1 MLNVS
6 LLEISH
12 KLQHAAVQPSSLCA
26 LALKRAKLIEQL
38 NVFISVRPDITSA
51 QASQADVR
59 QATNTRLSPLD
70 GVPVAFKDNFCTRGI
85 KTSCGSSML
94 DNFIAPYDATVVS
107 RSLSGGAV
115 IVGKTNM
122 DEFAMGSGT
131 LDSYI
136 GPTRSL
142 WRSGIPY
149 KLVTSGGSEV
159 EADTS
164 PLEDDWII
172 AGGSSGGS
180 AVSVLSGAAYVALG
194 SDTGGSVRIPA
205 AWTGVVSLKPSYG
218 ILSRHGLVPLV
229 NSLDVPG
236 IFAKK
241 VEDLVVYLKLLAGHD
256 PLDSTSLDTS
266 SLDFCLDPEFNPA
279 GLRVGIPSEYHCKG
293 MSGEVLE
300 SWSKVADVLE
310 NAGAV
315 VVPVSLPH
323 TELAIP
329 CYSVINPTEVASNM
343 SRYDGLEYG
352 LRGLDES
359 STEAMYADSRSK
371 GFNSV
376 VRGRILAG
384 NYFLLKKHYS
394 EYFLNA
400 LKIRRLIQDDFLSA
414 FNDVDIM
421 LTPVSLSDAPSF
433 KQFSSEDNR
442 TQTAIQDFC
451 TQPVNLAGL
460 PALTLPV
467 SLSKR
472 SLPLSVQLIGKFQKD
487 GNIINMAKWLEREL
501 DFPQL
506 QVL

>member
-1 MLNVS
+1 
-6 LLEISH
+6 
-12 KLQHAAVQPSSLCA
+12 
-26 LALKRAKLIEQL
+26 
-38 NVFISVRPDITSA
+38 
-51 QASQADVR
+51 
-59 QATNTRLSPLD
+59 
-70 GVPVAFKDNFCTRGI
+70 
-85 KTSCGSSML
+85 
-94 DNFIAPYDATVVS
+94 
-107 RSLSGGAV
+107 
-115 IVGKTNM
+115 
-122 DEFAMGSGT
+122 MGSGT

-180 AVSVLSGAAYVALG
+180 AVAVLSGAAYVALG

-205 AWTGVVSLKPSYG
+205 GWTGVVSIKPTYG

-256 PLDSTSLDTS
+256 PLDSTSSVS
-266 SLDFCLDPEFNPA
+266 SLDVCLDPEFNPA
-279 GLRVGIPSEYHCKG
+279 
-293 MSGEVLE
+293 
-300 SWSKVADVLE
+300 
-310 NAGAV
+310 
-315 VVPVSLPH
+315 
-323 TELAIP
+323 
-329 CYSVINPTEVASNM
+329 EVASNM
-343 SRYDGLEYG
+343 SRYDGLQYG
-352 LRGLDES
+352 LRGFDES

-421 LTPVSLSDAPSF
+421 LT
-433 KQFSSEDNR
+433 
-442 TQTAIQDFC
+442 
-451 TQPVNLAGL
+451 
-460 PALTLPV
+460 
-467 SLSKR
+467 
-472 SLPLSVQLIGKFQKD
+472 
-487 GNIINMAKWLEREL
+487 
-501 DFPQL
+501 
-506 QVL
+506 